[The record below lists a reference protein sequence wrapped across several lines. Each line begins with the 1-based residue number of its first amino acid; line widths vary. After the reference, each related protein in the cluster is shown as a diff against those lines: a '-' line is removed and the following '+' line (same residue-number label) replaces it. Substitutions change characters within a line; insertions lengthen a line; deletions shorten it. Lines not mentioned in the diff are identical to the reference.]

1 MNQFNNGVIAG
12 AYWSVIGPGKNLQL
26 ASTPDVETYTR
37 PSWLLE
43 PHAQKQRHNCEAVG
57 NQSHEKKQLQ
67 L

>member
-37 PSWLLE
+37 PSGLLE
-43 PHAQKQRHNCEAVG
+43 PYAQKQ
-57 NQSHEKKQLQ
+57 
-67 L
+67 